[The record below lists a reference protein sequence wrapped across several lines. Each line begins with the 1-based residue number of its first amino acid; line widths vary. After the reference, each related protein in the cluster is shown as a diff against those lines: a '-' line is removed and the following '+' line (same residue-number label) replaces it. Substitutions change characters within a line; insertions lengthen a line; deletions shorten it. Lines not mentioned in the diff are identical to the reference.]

1 MNAKDSAAH
10 FQLAR
15 VYGALGR
22 KEDAARERGLHEQLA
37 EQESNPPPQT
47 QERKK

>member
-1 MNAKDSAAH
+1 LNAKDSAAH

-15 VYGALGR
+15 VYVGLGR
-22 KEDAARERGLHEQLA
+22 KEDAARERGLHEKLA
-37 EQESNPPPQT
+37 EEENAPPPAS